1 MFFLVPFLM
10 ALIPGVIISLVTWW
24 FGKKGYPLCVRMLPC
39 TVLSIVAVISFYI
52 GYVYVRGFE
61 GALYG
66 ILSFFLII
74 FAIISFA
81 IGKRTLLNDR

>member
-1 MFFLVPFLM
+1 MFFLVPFLI
-10 ALIPGVIISLVTWW
+10 ALILGIIISMVTWW
-24 FGKKGYPLCVRMLPC
+24 FGKKGYPLFVRMLPC
-39 TVLSIVAVISFYI
+39 TVLCIAAVSSFYI
-52 GYVYVRGFE
+52 GYVYIRGFE

-81 IGKRTLLNDR
+81 IGKNGHC